1 MKELANAYTR
11 VIKGRYNAYMHGMT
25 QDTLNK
31 PLIAVNR
38 QRR

>member
-1 MKELANAYTR
+1 MSDTNNNLLLWQ
-11 VIKGRYNAYMHGMT
+11 YNAYMHGMT

-38 QRR
+38 QHR